1 MNIFISQPMTGYTED
16 EIYTNRTKEINK
28 IKHNDRWDTRDANF
42 ITSYIN
48 EKSQKE
54 VKDVF
59 SESDID
65 IVLLAISIRKLADAD
80 IIWMSSG
87 WEESRGCKI
96 EHAVAAAYGI
106 PVYYSDDYA
115 DGE

>member
-16 EIYTNRTKEINK
+16 EIYANRTKEINK
-28 IKHNDRWDTRDANF
+28 IKHNNRWDTRGAIF

-48 EKSQKE
+48 EESQKA
-54 VKDVF
+54 VKDMF
-59 SESDID
+59 GGSNID
-65 IVLLAISIRKLADAD
+65 VVLLAISIRKLADAD

-87 WEESRGCKI
+87 WEESKGCKI
-96 EHAVAAAYGI
+96 EHTVAATYGI
-106 PVYYSDDYA
+106 PIYYSDDYA

>member
-16 EIYTNRTKEINK
+16 EIYNNRTKEINK
-28 IKHNDRWDTRDANF
+28 IKHNDRWDTRGAIF

-48 EKSQKE
+48 EESQR
-54 VKDVF
+54 VVADMC
-59 SESDID
+59 SESNID
-65 IVLLAISIRKLADAD
+65 IVLLAMSIRKLADAD
-80 IIWMSSG
+80 AIWMSSG

-96 EHAVAAAYGI
+96 EHAVAAAYGVPI
-106 PVYYSDDYA
+106 YYSDDYT

>member
-28 IKHNDRWDTRDANF
+28 IKHNDNWDTRDANF

-80 IIWMSSG
+80 VIWMSNG
-87 WEESRGCKI
+87 WEESKGCKI
-96 EHAVAAAYGI
+96 EHAVAVAYGI
-106 PVYYSDDYA
+106 PVYYSDNYA